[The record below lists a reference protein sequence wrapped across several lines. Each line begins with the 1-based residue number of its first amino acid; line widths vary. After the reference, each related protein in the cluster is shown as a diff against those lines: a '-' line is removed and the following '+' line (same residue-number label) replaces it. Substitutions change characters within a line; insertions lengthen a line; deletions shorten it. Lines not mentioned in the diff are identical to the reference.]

1 MTPENLRSLFV
12 CGATADEFKAS
23 LPDGGGRIAQL
34 EALVQADRDA
44 SEFAR
49 PGLKLNVLVIAEGWC
64 RDSQDG
70 SAVLLHLAG
79 GRPGVSIRFFGR
91 DEHPD
96 LMAAYRKDGQFDSI
110 PVMVFLDPDF
120 NELGRYVERPDE
132 VTALYERHRADLAQ
146 ARPEFGPADAAVG
159 SFAEPVKE
167 QLKAAMKELR
177 ERDRPVATA
186 IIAAALNEL
195 AGRGPARTGARTHAS
210 GPARSGGRILF
221 RNIGTLLSGDLAE
234 PILSASSVL
243 VEDGV
248 ISEIGTEPD
257 ADVVIDVHGAT
268 LAPGLWDSHFHPYF
282 GDYSPRQ
289 KINGAVE
296 RTAASGVTTLV
307 SAGAGHQPGM
317 YLPSPTLPN
326 VQAGRAGQGHNPV
339 RARDA
344 RGSKALAITMAAAWQ
359 SARPSSIKCYA
370 GTVFAEDGFV
380 RDDFTDMMANG
391 VRLLK
396 FQRPMSSISQAQ
408 TYRGW
413 AAELDL
419 LVMTHTGNRP
429 VTTDTDSIIE
439 SLQAID
445 PDIAGHV
452 NGGPTPAPRDA
463 VDWLIDHGRAA
474 LELVFIGNLR
484 VAARVLERAAE
495 RGELHRI
502 ILGTDLPGGTGVVPG
517 AVLRTIQLLSHLTDI
532 PVAQLYCMATGNTA
546 RVHRLP
552 GGRVAIGAPADLVAW
567 DPVVASETDEFLD
580 CVAYGDRAYPGLVM
594 IDGVVTQQGNP
605 LLLAPKRMP
614 TIHRNVSP
622 ATAGGS
628 LQTLTT
634 GS

>member
-12 CGATADEFKAS
+12 RGATADEFKAS

-177 ERDRPVATA
+177 ERDRPAANA
-186 IIAAALNEL
+186 IIAAALEEL
-195 AGRGPARTGARTHAS
+195 AARAAGSGRPAGQASRSGHRPAQPS
-210 GPARSGGRILF
+210 GPGGRILF

-326 VQAGRAGQGHNPV
+326 VQAGRAARATTRCGRGTPAAPRPWPSRWPRPGSQPARRRSSAT
-339 RARDA
+339 RARC
-344 RGSKALAITMAAAWQ
+344 S
-359 SARPSSIKCYA
+359 
-370 GTVFAEDGFV
+370 
-380 RDDFTDMMANG
+380 
-391 VRLLK
+391 
-396 FQRPMSSISQAQ
+396 
-408 TYRGW
+408 
-413 AAELDL
+413 
-419 LVMTHTGNRP
+419 
-429 VTTDTDSIIE
+429 
-439 SLQAID
+439 
-445 PDIAGHV
+445 
-452 NGGPTPAPRDA
+452 PR
-463 VDWLIDHGRAA
+463 
-474 LELVFIGNLR
+474 
-484 VAARVLERAAE
+484 
-495 RGELHRI
+495 
-502 ILGTDLPGGTGVVPG
+502 
-517 AVLRTIQLLSHLTDI
+517 
-532 PVAQLYCMATGNTA
+532 
-546 RVHRLP
+546 
-552 GGRVAIGAPADLVAW
+552 
-567 DPVVASETDEFLD
+567 
-580 CVAYGDRAYPGLVM
+580 
-594 IDGVVTQQGNP
+594 
-605 LLLAPKRMP
+605 
-614 TIHRNVSP
+614 
-622 ATAGGS
+622 
-628 LQTLTT
+628 T
-634 GS
+634 GSSGTTSPT